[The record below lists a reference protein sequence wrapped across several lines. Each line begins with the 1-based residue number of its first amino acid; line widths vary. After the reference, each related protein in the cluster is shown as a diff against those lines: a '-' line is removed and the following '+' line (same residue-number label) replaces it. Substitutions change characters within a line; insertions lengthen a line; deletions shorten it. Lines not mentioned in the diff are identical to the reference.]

1 LLHFRRL
8 NCRRWN
14 NV

>member
-1 LLHFRRL
+1 M

-14 NV
+14 KTAR